1 MYQYLTPEEKKKINS
16 SLLLSAVLNHFSRVQ
31 LFAMLWTVARQ
42 AFLSRGFSRQEYWSE
57 LPFPTPGDLPD
68 LGIEPASLSF
78 PALTGRFFTSST
90 TWEAL
95 LSTILLHGYITVYL
109 PIDKYFGCFQFGT
122 IVNSFYKHSC
132 TGCFV
137 NLSLHIVFPIFWLD
151 CTACRI
157 LVPRAGIKPVP
168 QAVEEQSVNHLTT
181 REVPILHM
189 Y

>member
-1 MYQYLTPEEKKKINS
+1 MS
-16 SLLLSAVLNHFSRVQ
+16 CHFLLQGNLLD
-31 LFAMLWTVARQ
+31 
-42 AFLSRGFSRQEYWSE
+42 
-57 LPFPTPGDLPD
+57 P
-68 LGIEPASLSF
+68 GIEPASLSF
-78 PALTGRFFTSST
+78 PAMTGRFFTSSA

-95 LSTILLHGYITVYL
+95 LSTLLLHGSSTVYL
-109 PIDKYFGCFQFGT
+109 PIDKYFSCFQFGA
-122 IVNSFYKHSC
+122 IVNNFYKHSC

-181 REVPILHM
+181 GEVPSLYM